1 MANGVLGLSD
11 LSQINWKWH
20 GDVKQFWEDFLDES
34 RGLIWFL
41 VQEIECEY
49 LRQPKSFFF
58 NSVGVAY
65 VKYEKASSAAFAIEN
80 LHEATL
86 NDGQGP
92 RLKVMLAESPHA
104 RGIPSIQKKYYD
116 DILPADPD
124 NLPPR
129 SRLFMVVPKNADG
142 SLIEAEMAS
151 YPGMQYCKIDLIGT
165 KGIVFVKYE
174 TSSAAYAAM
183 EAIQSSGVIA
193 GYRVMIML
201 AEPKTRRPG
210 GAEPSKN
217 FSKIDSSIHSFLP
230 QQLAFDGAGMI
241 MGQNQNL
248 GGSNAILQTPNLNAG
263 FAQGL
268 TSLVDEMTQ
277 DNRFLGSSLE
287 NERSAKLHEKQ
298 APTLSSGLSNMSFD
312 LSDSVHSMG
321 DNQPSLFPT
330 ISGQK
335 LDLNSV
341 PPGNRLFVV
350 VHKGVNEE
358 TLSSVFR
365 CFPGMEYLDLKR
377 DRSSGRSKGYAYVN
391 YHNIESAKAA
401 QLQLNGIEFPQGSGC
416 QLKVLFAAP
425 PGMSGIRLGD
435 QNSLSVS
442 SANSEHQF
450 QSSPAKGFL
459 GTPSQDTAATTFQL
473 PSPNSGDSVSQ
484 FCYGNQYLQQ
494 NSARTDLSS
503 ASHESLVSPLSSP
516 LDKAKVHED
525 QEFDFKKV
533 QESLADL
540 KLDFGFFDRDDT
552 NHFSSRSALANQND
566 SPKGDMGD
574 CITSCIGT
582 CFMMENAIDD
592 KIVYSSF
599 EEPLDAKSIHQIFTT
614 CGKGEFHAS
623 VIWFMTDTFTKNIC
637 LIYDAV
643 ECIEYTEDGKTAKI
657 KFADEESVLTSLGI
671 LNGSTTATGLKI
683 TVTHSLPN

>member
-1 MANGVLGLSD
+1 MIMVSFSLDDPPNSRLFVVAGRNTSSEFLRSVFEKYGRVSF
-11 LSQINWKWH
+11 
-20 GDVKQFWEDFLDES
+20 VK
-34 RGLIWFL
+34 
-41 VQEIECEY
+41 Y
-49 LRQPKSFFF
+49 LRDK
-58 NSVGVAY
+58 GVAY

-116 DILPADPD
+116 DVLPADPD

-151 YPGMQYCKIDLIGT
+151 YPGMQYCKIDLIGA

-174 TSSAAYAAM
+174 TSSAACAAM
-183 EAIQSSGVIA
+183 EAIQSSGVVA
-193 GYRVMIML
+193 GYRVKIML
-201 AEPKTRRPG
+201 AEPKTRRQG
-210 GAEPSKN
+210 GVELFKN
-217 FSKIDSSIHSFLP
+217 FPKIDSPVNSFLP
-230 QQLAFDGAGMI
+230 QQIAFDGAGM
-241 MGQNQNL
+241 MLGRNQNF
-248 GGSNAILQTPNLNAG
+248 GGSNTISQTANLNAG

-268 TSLVDEMTQ
+268 TSLVDELTQ
-277 DNRFLGSSLE
+277 DNHFLGSSLGE
-287 NERSAKLHEKQ
+287 KERSVKLHAKQ
-298 APTLSSGLSNMSFD
+298 AHALSSGLSNMSFD
-312 LSDSVHSMG
+312 LSDSMHSSTMG
-321 DNQPSLFPT
+321 DNQTSLFPT
-330 ISGQK
+330 VSGHK
-335 LDLNSV
+335 VDLNSV

-365 CFPGMEYLDLKR
+365 CYSGMEYLDLKR

-425 PGMSGIRLGD
+425 PGIPGIRLGD

-459 GTPSQDTAATTFQL
+459 GTPSQDTAATNFQL

-484 FCYGNQYLQQ
+484 FCYGTQYLQQ

-516 LDKAKVHED
+516 LDKAKMHGD

-540 KLDFGFFDRDDT
+540 KLDFGFFDRDDM
-552 NHFSSRSALANQND
+552 NRFPSRNAGAISNE

-574 CITSCIGT
+574 CIASCVGPCLI
-582 CFMMENAIDD
+582 MENDKDD

-599 EEPLDAKSIHQIFTT
+599 EEPLDAISIHQIFTT
-614 CGKGEFHAS
+614 CGK
-623 VIWFMTDTFTKNIC
+623 
-637 LIYDAV
+637 V
-643 ECIEYTEDGKTAKI
+643 ESIEYTEDGKTARV
-657 KFADEESVLTSLGI
+657 KFADEDSVVTSLGI